1 MYANLR
7 KAMKD
12 NHVTQLNVADAL
24 GLSLRGFNLKLLHRS
39 FVSEEMIAIHTTSSP
54 PYPSQ
59 TLSNHPEG
67 GGISGRFNF

>member
-39 FVSEEMIAIHTTSSP
+39 FVSEEMIAIHSKFFPT
-54 PYPSQ
+54 YDWK
-59 TLSNHPEG
+59 TL
-67 GGISGRFNF
+67 FKKT